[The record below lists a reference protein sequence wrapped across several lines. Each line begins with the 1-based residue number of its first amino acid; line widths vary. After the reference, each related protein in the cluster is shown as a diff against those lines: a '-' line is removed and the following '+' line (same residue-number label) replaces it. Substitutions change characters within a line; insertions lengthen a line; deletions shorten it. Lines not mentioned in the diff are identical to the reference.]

1 MENPIKAILMSQSE
15 QNTLFNVES
24 ITDADN
30 VRYIVIKDVKFLVFR
45 DGDVF
50 RNMFYI
56 RGHTEFLSKPHW
68 RRVRHNTN
76 LKVKDGTIAMD
87 RVIAHAWL
95 NLDIDDKDLYVIH
108 VDGNKDNY
116 QVNNLKVLTDK
127 PIYRNPNA
135 KGYSWHKKNKA
146 WEAKIKFKGTQIN
159 LGYFKNEDDAKKAYR
174 KAKNYY
180 ST

>member
-15 QNTLFNVES
+15 QNTLFDVET

-56 RGHTEFLSKPHW
+56 RGHTKFLSKPHW

-76 LKVKDGTIAMD
+76 LRIKDGIIAMH

-95 NLDIDDKDLYVIH
+95 EYDLNDKDSTVIH

-116 QVNNLKVLTDK
+116 QVDNLKVLTEK

-135 KGYSWHKKNKA
+135 KGCSYHKKAKA
-146 WEAKIKFKGTQIN
+146 WEVKICF
-159 LGYFKNEDDAKKAYR
+159 F
-174 KAKNYY
+174 
-180 ST
+180 

>member
-56 RGHTEFLSKPHW
+56 RGLTDFLSKPHC
-68 RRVRHNTN
+68 
-76 LKVKDGTIAMD
+76 LEK
-87 RVIAHAWL
+87 
-95 NLDIDDKDLYVIH
+95 
-108 VDGNKDNY
+108 
-116 QVNNLKVLTDK
+116 
-127 PIYRNPNA
+127 
-135 KGYSWHKKNKA
+135 S
-146 WEAKIKFKGTQIN
+146 
-159 LGYFKNEDDAKKAYR
+159 
-174 KAKNYY
+174 
-180 ST
+180 